1 MSISDDEM
9 SQVLEA
15 LRTAEFPTVDVTMND
30 RFQPVIMELS
40 PEYRAALLADIRA
53 IVRSELGNL
62 RELHDFRDAL
72 EEVLTSAPDDEDG
85 MKEMLLDWLREV
97 RLS

>member
-30 RFQPVIMELS
+30 TPIVFRLNDAS
-40 PEYRAALLADIRA
+40 LADIRA
-53 IVRSELGNL
+53 IVREEVWQMRSVQEMA
-62 RELHDFRDAL
+62 DAL

>member
-30 RFQPVIMELS
+30 TPIVFKLDDASLE
-40 PEYRAALLADIRA
+40 AIRA
-53 IVRSELGNL
+53 IVRQEVWQMRSVQEMA
-62 RELHDFRDAL
+62 DAL
-72 EEVLTSAPDDEDG
+72 EEVLSSAPDDEDG
-85 MKEMLLDWLREV
+85 MRQMLLDWLREV
-97 RLS
+97 RT